1 MVTLAVR
8 TLRGGSEAAVE
19 NWAQVS
25 TLRARGVGATVFGPG
40 MLKGAEGADGMVNT
54 APLLHVTEV
63 PAVPALGDW
72 GGRIRLLDLAGA
84 AEEV

>member
-1 MVTLAVR
+1 MIALTVWAL
-8 TLRGGSEAAVE
+8 GGGGEVAVE

-40 MLKGAEGADGMVNT
+40 MLKGAEGADGMVNM

-63 PAVPALGDW
+63 PAVPALGDR